1 MTVEVNYG
9 AGVWQYKLV
18 KTDDQPPAETINVSS
33 SGLNYVIDGVLN
45 KDLTLVVGTTYT
57 FVYPGGHPFRFSET
71 YDGPFS
77 GGFEYTIGVDKSRI
91 TERIIKLRV
100 TSSTTNPLYYYCT
113 LHANM
118 SGRIDFVSS
127 ESSNSLMIEAE
138 TFNSSGD
145 VGTEN
150 TSDEGGGQNVGWID
164 AGDWMEYTLSVE
176 NAGNYLV
183 EYRVASQGGSE
194 PGLNLTLN
202 GTWVDSVAIPNT
214 GGWQNWQTVSG
225 RVIALESGT
234 HLSHIHI

>member
-1 MTVEVNYG
+1 
-9 AGVWQYKLV
+9 
-18 KTDDQPPAETINVSS
+18 
-33 SGLNYVIDGVLN
+33 
-45 KDLTLVVGTTYT
+45 
-57 FVYPGGHPFRFSET
+57 
-71 YDGPFS
+71 
-77 GGFEYTIGVDKSRI
+77 
-91 TERIIKLRV
+91 
-100 TSSTTNPLYYYCT
+100 
-113 LHANM
+113 
-118 SGRIDFVSS
+118 
-127 ESSNSLMIEAE
+127 MIEAE
-138 TFNSSGD
+138 TFSSSGD

-194 PGLNLTLN
+194 PGLNLTLD

-234 HLSHIHI
+234 HSMRVDAASGSINVNWYNFIPSDLEADAPPEAIENSLTASTLIGDWKLAPSANAMGVGPSPGSYAYWASGEETITERHCLFDDVFRFGTGEVHFLM